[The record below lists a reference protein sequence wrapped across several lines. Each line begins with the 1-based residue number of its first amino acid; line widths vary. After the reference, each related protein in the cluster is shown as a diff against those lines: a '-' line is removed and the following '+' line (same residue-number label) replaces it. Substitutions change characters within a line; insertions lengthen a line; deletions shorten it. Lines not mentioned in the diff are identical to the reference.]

1 MAPAEMKTR
10 LSATQWKGLLTSGLR
25 LPEMRALCHHL
36 KQTDVPTQAQP
47 FINSLKD
54 RLQQYGP

>member
-1 MAPAEMKTR
+1 
-10 LSATQWKGLLTSGLR
+10 
-25 LPEMRALCHHL
+25 MRALCHHL